1 MFLVSGQKYLKT
13 KKEFI
18 FVSIKNNLMK
28 FIKELAFYQK
38 KFVSAMDVKKKML
51 LKIYLKTNRY
61 GFELKHIN

>member
-28 FIKELAFYQK
+28 FIKELVFYQK

>member
-1 MFLVSGQKYLKT
+1 
-13 KKEFI
+13 
-18 FVSIKNNLMK
+18 MK

-61 GFELKHIN
+61 GFELKQIN

>member
-28 FIKELAFYQK
+28 FIKELVFYQK
-38 KFVSAMDVKKKML
+38 KFVSAVDVKNVLFATGLSLFINKQKK
-51 LKIYLKTNRY
+51 YY
-61 GFELKHIN
+61 